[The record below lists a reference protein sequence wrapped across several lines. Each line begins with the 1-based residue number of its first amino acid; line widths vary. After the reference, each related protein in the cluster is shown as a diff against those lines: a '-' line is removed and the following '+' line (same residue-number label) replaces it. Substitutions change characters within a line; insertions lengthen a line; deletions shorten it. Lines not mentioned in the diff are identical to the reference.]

1 MTESEM
7 ENNGSEAEVSRRL
20 HFEWVLPLFFR
31 PRRTLQ
37 AVARQT
43 IGVWWVPLLLLSLAA
58 IAAALAGGPA
68 RLQAAQMGATLPQD
82 FQYYSPEMQA
92 QFTKAL
98 EMQQGPVYI
107 YIFPALGALLGV
119 WVQWFLLAALLHL
132 ALTLSGSRSSSTT
145 SFNLAAWAS
154 LPFLIGSL
162 VQAVYLLSTGQLI
175 TAPGLAGFASA
186 DGAGLSAVARPF
198 LGVVDLYWIWHI
210 VLLLIGAVDS
220 SGTSRLKTV
229 IVVLTVV
236 LLLWVLRALP
246 GILAARLSSMPA
258 TQPFFFY

>member
-1 MTESEM
+1 MA
-7 ENNGSEAEVSRRL
+7 EAELDALNNNEHPRRL
-20 HFEWVLPLFFR
+20 RFDWLLPLFFR
-31 PRRTLQ
+31 PRRTLTQ
-37 AVARQT
+37 IGEQNH
-43 IGVWWVPLLLLSLAA
+43 GVWLAPLLVLTLLVIISALAA
-58 IAAALAGGPA
+58 HPI
-68 RLQAAQMGATLPQD
+68 RQQAAQMGSAIPPD
-82 FQYYSPEMQA
+82 FQYWSTDQQQA
-92 QFTKAL
+92 YMDAQANSSGPMFTL
-98 EMQQGPVYI
+98 
-107 YIFPALGALLGV
+107 IFPALSALLGL
-119 WVQWFLLAALLHL
+119 WVSWFLLGSILHL
-132 ALTLSGSRSSSTT
+132 ALTLTGSRSSNTASL
-145 SFNLAAWAS
+145 NLAAWAS
-154 LPFLIGSL
+154 LPFLIGFL

-186 DGAGLSAVARPF
+186 DGVGLSAVARPF

-236 LLLWVLRALP
+236 LLVWVLRALP